1 MDANF
6 NVLLEEIRGGS
17 VEILK
22 LRNKNNSDDEV
33 RALSIALMNK
43 TNKVISLDLSW
54 SNLRDGGIIA
64 LSTALMNEITKLLLW
79 IFNWR

>member
-22 LRNKNNSDDEV
+22 LWNNNIGDDGA
-33 RALSIALMNK
+33 RALSIALVNT
-43 TNKVISLDLSW
+43 TNKVISIDLSW
-54 SNLRDGGIIA
+54 SNLRNDGISA
-64 LSTALMNEITKLLLW
+64 L
-79 IFNWR
+79 